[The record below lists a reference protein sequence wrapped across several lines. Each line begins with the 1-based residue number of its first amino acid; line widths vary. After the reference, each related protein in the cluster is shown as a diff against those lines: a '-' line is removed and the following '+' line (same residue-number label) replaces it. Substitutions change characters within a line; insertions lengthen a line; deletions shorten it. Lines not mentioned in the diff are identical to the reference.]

1 MFMDLED
8 EFGDIIQKARIGLR
22 LSERQLA
29 EISGL
34 TEEQIAEIERYSLK
48 PEDKVDILAN
58 VLKLNNRKLLNSM
71 RKEFIPKP
79 LENNNDEF
87 EVFTAVSAFP
97 SNAYIISY
105 KKTKECLIIDTA
117 GEPGVVKEK
126 IDDNKLKPL
135 AILLTHS
142 HTDHIDGIKDLERVF
157 NIKSYIFHSRLFKN
171 ESVLPLTDNQ
181 TLEFNNFKVKVLF
194 TPGHTQDSCCFL
206 IKRFCFTGDTIFAG
220 SVGKP
225 NWGMEV
231 LLDSINNKIFT
242 LSNDTVIFP
251 GHGQGI

>member
-142 HTDHIDGIKDLERVF
+142 HTD
-157 NIKSYIFHSRLFKN
+157 
-171 ESVLPLTDNQ
+171 
-181 TLEFNNFKVKVLF
+181 
-194 TPGHTQDSCCFL
+194 
-206 IKRFCFTGDTIFAG
+206 
-220 SVGKP
+220 
-225 NWGMEV
+225 
-231 LLDSINNKIFT
+231 
-242 LSNDTVIFP
+242 
-251 GHGQGI
+251 